1 LSDQGFLAGDL
12 SMFVAGLA
20 VRFFQAGQVFLAV
33 LDLQYDPAWQSLT
46 IPFRRISCEINVSL
60 TN

>member
-1 LSDQGFLAGDL
+1 
-12 SMFVAGLA
+12 MFVAGLA